1 MESRDTSVPQ
11 VTLRAAGAADREF
24 LLAVYASTR
33 LDELAVTGWSDDQ
46 KEAFCRDQF
55 CAQEAHYLQHYPTAE
70 YAVIEEAGSP
80 AGRWYVDRWPRE
92 IRIMDIALLPLW
104 RGRGIGTCVL
114 TDLQREALSAPAASP
129 SSSFCT
135 SLATNCASARSSLT
149 STTWTSAPAPRGVHR
164 FLPLR
169 LRLLVTTALAT
180 SRIACVE
187 R

>member
-80 AGRWYVDRWPRE
+80 AGRLYVDRWPRE

-114 TDLQREALSAPAASP
+114 TDLQRENAPP
-129 SSSFCT
+129 PPP
-135 SLATNCASARSSLT
+135 ATK
-149 STTWTSAPAPRGVHR
+149 
-164 FLPLR
+164 
-169 LRLLVTTALAT
+169 
-180 SRIACVE
+180 
-187 R
+187 